1 LTQER
6 KELSKMIR
14 KGTMENGEKKAI
26 LYIRV
31 STADQAEHGVSL
43 DAQAK
48 RLSAYAVACGLEI
61 AAILREEAISGT
73 VPLAD
78 RPEGRKVVQA
88 VSSGQVR
95 HVIVLKLDR
104 LFRSAV
110 DALATTA
117 EWDKKG
123 IALHLVD
130 MGGQS
135 LNTGSAM
142 GRMML
147 TMMAGFAQFERDL
160 TAERTTAA
168 LAHKKATGAAYS
180 PTPYG
185 KTREG
190 DSLID
195 NHEEQG
201 VLSTI
206 RGWRE
211 KGFSLRGI
219 AERLN
224 GEGVATKQGRTWHAS
239 TVRYILEH
247 SM

>member
-1 LTQER
+1 
-6 KELSKMIR
+6 MA
-14 KGTMENGEKKAI
+14 KKAALNDEKTAVI
-26 LYIRV
+26 YTRV

-43 DAQAK
+43 EAQEE
-48 RLSAYAVACGLEI
+48 RLTAYALACGLDV
-61 AAILREEAISGT
+61 AAVLREPAISGT
-73 VPLAD
+73 IPLGD
-78 RPEGRKVVQA
+78 RPEGSKVVA
-88 VSSGQVR
+88 MVRKGEVR
-95 HVIVLKLDR
+95 HVISLKLDR

-110 DALATTA
+110 DALSTTA
-117 EWDKKG
+117 EWDKSG

-168 LAHKKATGAAYS
+168 LAHKKANNTAYS
-180 PTPYG
+180 PTPFG

-190 DSLID
+190 DALLD
-195 NHEEQG
+195 HEKERK
-201 VLSTI
+201 VISI
-206 RGWRE
+206 MKEWRE
-211 KGFSLRGI
+211 KGITLRRI
-219 AERLN
+219 AARLN
-224 GEGVATKQGRTWHAS
+224 EGGIPTKQGKTWYAS

-247 SM
+247 AI

>member
-1 LTQER
+1 MAKRTTANDRTAVIYL
-6 KELSKMIR
+6 
-14 KGTMENGEKKAI
+14 
-26 LYIRV
+26 RV

-43 DAQAK
+43 DAQQE
-48 RLSAYAVACGLEI
+48 RLTAYAVANGLEV
-61 AAILREEAISGT
+61 AGILRESAISGT
-73 VPLAD
+73 IPLAD
-78 RPEGRKVVQA
+78 RPEGEKLTQM

-95 HVIVLKLDR
+95 HVIALKLDR

-110 DALATTA
+110 DALSTTA
-117 EWDKKG
+117 EWDKQG

-168 LAHKKATGAAYS
+168 LAHKKLNSQAYS

-185 KTREG
+185 KDRDGERLTE
-190 DSLID
+190 
-195 NHEEQG
+195 NAQEQG
-201 VLSTI
+201 I
-206 RGWRE
+206 INKMRE
-211 KGFSLRGI
+211 LRDNGSSLRGI
-219 AERLN
+219 ADHLN
-224 GEGVATKQGRTWHAS
+224 SNGIKSKQGKQWYAS
-239 TVRYILEH
+239 SVGYILNH
-247 SM
+247 AV